1 MKIIYFLI
9 PLVIFIG
16 CSGDKENP
24 ITPIEKSLILPLN
37 IGNQWLGRAE
47 RIGNNG
53 EIISTSYLGI
63 SVVGD
68 ITVDSSKLSIL
79 QMENGQQ
86 FSCLNTD
93 SGFVYKIN
101 GTNYLQFKYPGLVG
115 DRFSISGNAYR
126 EIISTD
132 TLISTIYG
140 KYNCYHYSLQ
150 IYDNNFHTEQ
160 YLSPNYGFIYSE
172 HYQTDGPTP
181 QIFLYSRITFN
192 PILVN
197 QK

>member
-93 SGFVYKIN
+93 SGFVYN
-101 GTNYLQFKYPGLVG
+101 L
-115 DRFSISGNAYR
+115 
-126 EIISTD
+126 
-132 TLISTIYG
+132 
-140 KYNCYHYSLQ
+140 
-150 IYDNNFHTEQ
+150 NF
-160 YLSPNYGFIYSE
+160 
-172 HYQTDGPTP
+172 
-181 QIFLYSRITFN
+181 
-192 PILVN
+192 
-197 QK
+197 